1 MTSIEHYYNFL
12 TDLENKAT
20 SLIKNKSSQKS
31 TDTDQVT
38 KLKAQLD
45 GVRKE
50 NNDIGNKFQQTK
62 NNLDILQNRYNML
75 QNMDNSK
82 ITSLQ
87 DNITTDKKTISELKK
102 NLDEEIQKFEAEQE
116 LYNIEKDRFGSL
128 QGRVLNKAEQDE
140 KIRSDYF
147 KTLKEKYLNQLKVLE
162 YQEGLLNRQNIAL
175 KNRNETLKEKE
186 SEYDNGYD
194 KVSTL
199 GRKLLYNDKDLK
211 FYNGVSLALKIILI
225 IIAIGVIY
233 LILN

>member
-1 MTSIEHYYNFL
+1 MTSIEHYYNVF
-12 TDLENKAT
+12 TDLENKAS
-20 SLIKNKSSQKS
+20 SLIKNISSQKS
-31 TDTDQVT
+31 TNTDQVT
-38 KLKAQLD
+38 KLQSQLD
-45 GVRKE
+45 GAIEEKNV
-50 NNDIGNKFQQTK
+50 IINKFQQTK

-87 DNITTDKKTISELKK
+87 DNITTDKNTISELKK
-102 NLDEEIQKFEAEQE
+102 KLDEEIQKFEAEQK
-116 LYNIEKDRFGSL
+116 LYNIEKSRFGSL

-186 SEYDNGYD
+186 SEYDEEYD

-211 FYNGVSLALKIILI
+211 FYNGVSLVLKIILI